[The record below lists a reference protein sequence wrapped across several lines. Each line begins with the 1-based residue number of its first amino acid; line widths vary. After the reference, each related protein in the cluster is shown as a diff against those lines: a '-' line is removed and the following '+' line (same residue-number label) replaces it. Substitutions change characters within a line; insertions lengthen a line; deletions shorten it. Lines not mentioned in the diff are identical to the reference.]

1 MASIVRNFEADFDGA
16 FRRADLAH
24 AILSRLKKRLAP
36 LGRPLRLM
44 EVCGTHTVAISR
56 SGLRSLLAP
65 EVELVSGPGCPVC
78 VTAQGE
84 IDAMLD
90 LAGRPGV
97 TVATFGDMMRVPG
110 SRGSLNDARAAG
122 ARVAV
127 VYSAMD
133 AVRMA
138 AETPGEHV
146 VFLGVGF
153 ETTAPGTALALEEAA
168 RSGIRNF
175 YVYAAHKLVPPALE
189 ALLADKNLRLHGFVL
204 PGHVS
209 VVLGRRA
216 YDLVAARGVA
226 AVIGGFEPVDILLAV
241 DRVAAMVMEGRAG
254 VENAYSRAVSEEGNV
269 AAREAISRCFA
280 PADADWRGLGRIPA
294 SGLALRGHLSSH
306 DAAGRFGILPAH
318 VPDPPGCS
326 CGAVLRGKM
335 RPTDCA
341 LFGGRCCPESP
352 VGPCMVSTEG
362 ACSAYYRFE
371 RGGEVRE

>member
-1 MASIVRNFEADFDGA
+1 MASATPELGAA
-16 FRRADLAH
+16 FRRPDLAR
-24 AILSRLKKRLAP
+24 AILDRLKMRLAR

-84 IDAMLD
+84 IDAMLE
-90 LAGRPGV
+90 LAGRSGV

-110 SRGSLNDARAAG
+110 SNGSLNDARAAG

-133 AVRMA
+133 AVELA
-138 AETPGEHV
+138 AETPGGNV

-153 ETTAPGTALALEEAA
+153 ETTAPGTAIALEEAVRRA
-168 RSGIRNF
+168 IPNF
-175 YVYAAHKLVPPALE
+175 YVYCAHKLVPPALS
-189 ALLADKNLRLHGFVL
+189 ALLGGGHGDLSLDGLVL

-216 YDLVAARGVA
+216 YDFLAAYGVPA
-226 AVIGGFEPVDILLAV
+226 AIGGFEPVDILLAV
-241 DRVAAMVMEGRAG
+241 DRVAAMVVEGRAG
-254 VENAYSRAVSEEGNV
+254 AENAYSRVVSEDGNS
-269 AAREAISRCFA
+269 AAREAIGRCFA
-280 PADADWRGLGRIPA
+280 PVDAEWRGLGTLPG
-294 SGLALRGHLSSH
+294 SGLALRDHLAPH
-306 DAAGRFGILPAH
+306 DAARRFGVSPVR
-318 VPDPPGCS
+318 VPEPRGCS
-326 CGAVLRGKM
+326 CGAVLRGKTK
-335 RPTDCA
+335 PTDCA
-341 LFGGRCCPESP
+341 LFGRRCRPEAP

-371 RGGEVRE
+371 RGGRDHA